1 MKQLICLENTSFF
14 VSVGNSLPVQASS
27 NRTHQKKEYS
37 LDSLKKVSFDDG
49 AYLKDYVNT
58 TTPLF
63 QFKGP
68 TNYSPPGENREKNQR
83 KKSLAVTCAV
93 LGFAILEILIAYP
106 VYRFL
111 YVPWTTRTRRTKT
124 GTVRYVSR
132 TETINFLE
140 RNNEKPQ
147 NSGAG
152 QASDQSEVTTR
163 LMNPPSY
170 SPLLTD

>member
-1 MKQLICLENTSFF
+1 M
-14 VSVGNSLPVQASS
+14 QASS
-27 NRTHQKKEYS
+27 NRTQQKKEYS
-37 LDSLKKVSFDDG
+37 LDSLKKVSFEDG

-93 LGFAILEILIAYP
+93 LGFAILVILIACL
-106 VYRFL
+106 VYRFS
-111 YVPWTTRTRRTKT
+111 YVPWTTRTRRTNT
-124 GTVRYVSR
+124 GTVRYVIR
-132 TETINFLE
+132 TETINILE
-140 RNNEKPQ
+140 RNNETSQ

-152 QASDQSEVTTR
+152 EASDQSEVTTM
-163 LMNPPSY
+163 LMNPPSD
-170 SPLLTD
+170 SPLPTD